1 MRFKVAHRISDVKEY
16 YFSKKLR
23 EVKQLDTEDF
33 PVINLG
39 IGSPDLAPDPLV
51 IQQLKETSTK
61 SSNHGYQAYKGLQG
75 LREGFANW
83 YKSQYEVLL
92 DADKEILPLIGS
104 KEGIFHISMAYLNE
118 GDEVLVPNPGY
129 PAYSSAAKLAGAKV
143 VHFDLDG
150 KHNWAPKIG
159 DIESKITSRTKI
171 CWINYPNMPTG
182 GKPMKGVL
190 SKLIA
195 LCDAHDII
203 LCHDNP
209 YSLILTDEKFSIF
222 QIANARKNCIELNSL
237 SKAYNMAGWRVGVVS
252 GNESFLDAIIK
263 VKSNIDSGMF
273 KGIQEAAITALN
285 LEEKWQ
291 EDLNRI
297 YKQRRSLV
305 FELMDLL
312 ECTYEKDTSG
322 LFVWG
327 KIPNELESLEAFID
341 KILYDCHVFITPG
354 MIFGTNGNRHVRIS
368 LCAPENKI
376 REAINRIKAYKHA

>member
-23 EVKQLDTEDF
+23 EVKSLDSEEL
-33 PVINLG
+33 PMINLG

-51 IQQLKETSTK
+51 VQQLNNTSVK
-61 SSNHGYQAYKGLQG
+61 ASNHGYQAYKGIQS
-75 LREGFANW
+75 LREAFAQW
-83 YKSQYEVLL
+83 YQNQYEVQL
-92 DADKEILPLIGS
+92 DANKEILPLIGS

-150 KHNWAPKIG
+150 HNSWAPNIG
-159 DIESKITSRTKI
+159 DIESKITAKTKI

-182 GKPMKGVL
+182 GKPMKGML
-190 SKLIA
+190 AKLIA
-195 LCDAHDII
+195 LCERHNII

-209 YSLILTDEKFSIF
+209 YSLILTDERFSIF
-222 QIANARKNCIELNSL
+222 QIDNARNNCIELNSL

-252 GNESFLDAIIK
+252 GNEEFLEAIIK

-273 KGIQEAAITALN
+273 KGIQEAAIAALN
-285 LEEKWQ
+285 LEDKWQ

-297 YKQRRSLV
+297 YKQRRTLV

-312 ECTYEKDTSG
+312 ECQYEKEVSG

-327 KIPNELESLEAFID
+327 KIPDKVASLEAFID
-341 KILYDCHVFITPG
+341 KILYECHVFITPG

-376 REAINRIKAYKHA
+376 REAINRIKAYNHA

>member
-1 MRFKVAHRISDVKEY
+1 MRFKVAHRISEVKEY

-23 EVKQLDTEDF
+23 EVKSLDRDDF
-33 PVINLG
+33 PIINLG

-51 IQQLKETSTK
+51 IQQLHDTSLQAP
-61 SSNHGYQAYKGLQG
+61 NHGYQAYKGIQT
-75 LREGFANW
+75 LRQGFANW
-83 YKSQYEVLL
+83 YQNQYDVVL
-92 DADKEILPLIGS
+92 DSNKEILPLIGS

-143 VHFDLDG
+143 VHFDLDIDN
-150 KHNWAPKIG
+150 NWAPNIG
-159 DIESKITSRTKI
+159 DIKSKITAKTKI

-182 GKPMKGVL
+182 GKPMKGTL

-195 LCDAHDII
+195 LCDANDII

-209 YSLILTDEKFSIF
+209 YSLILTDERFSIF
-222 QIANARKNCIELNSL
+222 QIEGARNNCIELNSL

-252 GNESFLDAIIK
+252 GNEAFLEAIIK

-273 KGIQEAAITALN
+273 KGIQEAAIAALN
-285 LEEKWQ
+285 LEDKWQ

-297 YKQRRSLV
+297 YKQRRTLV

-312 ECTYEKDTSG
+312 ECSYEKEVSG

-327 KIPNELESLEAFID
+327 KIPAKLVSLEAFID
-341 KILYDCHVFITPG
+341 EILYECHVFITPG

-376 REAINRIKAYKHA
+376 REAINRIKAYNNA